1 MKKVKYLIIGGGMS
15 ADSAVR
21 GIRSVDPDGSI
32 CLVSNENVGPYNR
45 PPLSKGL
52 WKGKSIDKIWRKTEK
67 QNIDLN
73 LSTQATRLDPGNKS
87 VLLNSGEELTF
98 DKALLATG
106 ATPRKFPFAENS
118 RKLFS
123 IFFRL

>member
-67 QNIDLN
+67 QNIDLT

-87 VLLNSGEELTF
+87 V
-98 DKALLATG
+98 
-106 ATPRKFPFAENS
+106 
-118 RKLFS
+118 
-123 IFFRL
+123 